1 LLEALDRYRPMTVMI
16 KFGKNHRSFHKNY
29 LLRNNYY
36 DLAPLFSW
44 DVGTENEE
52 KKYNRFLK
60 HG

>member
-1 LLEALDRYRPMTVMI
+1 MTVMI

-60 HG
+60 NG